1 MAGVST
7 IGRIEGGSRLRRLV
21 WAAAVCVFVWS
32 GLVGLAFAGPAR
44 TVTDLRLGVHA
55 DKTRFVIDLDGGA
68 NYTIFSLANPYRVVI
83 DLPELAWRVPNNQ
96 RRRSGGGISGYRFGL
111 FEPGISRIV
120 IDLSKPLRVTKAF
133 LLPPDSKYGHR
144 LVVDLKRVPRVEFLR
159 VSRRSIER
167 RLATRKRT
175 GPAQKAVPVVRT
187 PAPKPKAKKARHVI
201 VLDPGHG
208 GVDPGTIGKSGR
220 YEKHLVMKIA
230 QEAKRVLEA
239 TGRYKVV
246 LTRER
251 DIFLRLRQR
260 LNIARDVE
268 ADLFISLH
276 ADSIENKRLR
286 GASVYT
292 LSEKASDKEAAALAR
307 HANKADIIAGMDFS
321 DEPPEVA
328 NILIDLAQRET
339 MNMSA
344 RYAQSLVAELS
355 GQVRLL
361 NRPHRFAGFA
371 VLKAPD
377 VPSVLFELGFM
388 SNESD
393 ETLLHSAQHRR
404 VVVEGI
410 RRSVDRYFRD
420 IRSAS
425 R

>member
-1 MAGVST
+1 MT
-7 IGRIEGGSRLRRLV
+7 QR
-21 WAAAVCVFVWS
+21 
-32 GLVGLAFAGPAR
+32 
-44 TVTDLRLGVHA
+44 RLGVG
-55 DKTRFVIDLDGGA
+55 I
-68 NYTIFSLANPYRVVI
+68 I
-83 DLPELAWRVPNNQ
+83 
-96 RRRSGGGISGYRFGL
+96 GGGFVGRFHIRSFVGVRDADVL
-111 FEPGISRIV
+111 GV
-120 IDLSKPLRVTKAF
+120 
-133 LLPPDSKYGHR
+133 
-144 LVVDLKRVPRVEFLR
+144 
-159 VSRRSIER
+159 VSRRGET
-167 RLATRKRT
+167 A
-175 GPAQKAVPVVRT
+175 
-187 PAPKPKAKKARHVI
+187 
-201 VLDPGHG
+201 
-208 GVDPGTIGKSGR
+208 
-220 YEKHLVMKIA
+220 E
-230 QEAKRVLEA
+230 
-239 TGRYKVV
+239 
-246 LTRER
+246 
-251 DIFLRLRQR
+251 
-260 LNIARDVE
+260 
-268 ADLFISLH
+268 
-276 ADSIENKRLR
+276 
-286 GASVYT
+286 
-292 LSEKASDKEAAALAR
+292 EAAALAR

-410 RRSVDRYFRD
+410 RRSLDRYFPD